1 MSGQTPV
8 FDGILAAPYW
18 MIPRGRFVVW
28 RVQSINQQ
36 MDTNGGHTY
45 IYIYIYYIYNL
56 CLYLIYIYKMCIYIY
71 IYIECSELIIFLC
84 VFLRNIWKGP
94 QLGGQIPEKEVVS
107 HSSPEYTF
115 QKRGFIADTS
125 DTSSNEIMWVDQP
138 ANIAGK

>member
-1 MSGQTPV
+1 MFISN
-8 FDGILAAPYW
+8 L
-18 MIPRGRFVVW
+18 
-28 RVQSINQQ
+28 
-36 MDTNGGHTY
+36 Y
-45 IYIYIYYIYNL
+45 IQNV
-56 CLYLIYIYKMCIYIY
+56 Y

-84 VFLRNIWKGP
+84 VFMRNIIWKGP